1 MPDIK
6 VVKDATVKDVEQ
18 VFAVGSSNTLY
29 SVNYVVRYT
38 FTIFKGNT
46 LPLFQTLWNAIS
58 QTSRIT
64 DAATATSFTTSYN
77 TTFDTNTAKEYSH
90 II

>member
-38 FTIFKGNT
+38 FTIFKKVIHYRYFK
-46 LPLFQTLWNAIS
+46 LFGMLYLKLA
-58 QTSRIT
+58 
-64 DAATATSFTTSYN
+64 
-77 TTFDTNTAKEYSH
+77 E
-90 II
+90 